1 MRASILD
8 ELISANRIPVLFVG
22 SGISKRYLYGYPSW
36 RELLEKSFAKFEV
49 DSFQY
54 QKYIDECKRNKMSDF
69 DTNAY
74 MGTLIEKKFNE
85 AFFDRKIKLG
95 IGNNKNP
102 SWVKRGISPYKMYLA
117 DLFKKQKLNRSPKLQ
132 EELIK
137 FRALKNKVSAVITTN
152 YDTFLEKEVFN
163 KDFQVY
169 VRQHELFSS
178 DSYNIAE
185 IYKIHGSATDAE
197 SIIITEDDYKHFKE
211 SRKLII
217 AKMLT
222 LFAESPIIFLGY
234 SLTDEDVRNIIED
247 FLSCL
252 STEQLRD
259 IRKHFVFVSHKK
271 DEEELVEIERTIVT
285 KNGVEIPFVEIQT
298 DNYIKIYEKLGEII
312 PGISPIR
319 VRETRKVVKTIV
331 DQSMTSLDAESIIVG
346 IDDLDHIDLS
356 TRPLAIAI
364 GYKENILN
372 KYGYGRF
379 GDEQIFE
386 DIIFNN
392 KNFDPGAMCDERL
405 RSISK
410 NRLLPV
416 HKYVKGMDIS
426 ENSKLYDYIQA
437 HNTMEKIISSAVAKS
452 IKNTPN
458 FDTYEQLEEYMD
470 VTHNCRKV
478 AMAVLK
484 NIEKLSID
492 NLRDACKY
500 LYEKYPDDNMLDSN
514 YKRCVMCLDFKE
526 NYE

>member
-1 MRASILD
+1 MRISILD
-8 ELISANRIPVLFVG
+8 ELINANRMPVLFIG

-36 RELLEKSFAKFEV
+36 GELLEKSFAKFEA

-54 QKYIDECKRNKMSDF
+54 QKHIDECKRNKMSDF
-69 DTNAY
+69 ETNTY

-85 AFFDRKIKLG
+85 AFFDRRIKLG

-117 DLFKKQKLNRSPKLQ
+117 DLFKKQKLNHSPELQ

-152 YDTFLEKEVFN
+152 YDTFLENEVFS

-197 SIIITEDDYKHFKE
+197 SIVITEDDYKEFKE

-222 LFAESPIIFLGY
+222 LFAESPIVFLGY
-234 SLTDEDVRNIIED
+234 SMTDEDVRCIIED

-271 DEEELVEIERTIVT
+271 DEEELIEVERTIFT

-298 DNYIKIYEKLGEII
+298 DNYLKIYEKLGEII
-312 PGISPIR
+312 PGISPVR
-319 VRETRKVVKTIV
+319 VRETRKVVKAIV
-331 DQSMTSLDAESIIVG
+331 DQCMSSLDAESTIVG
-346 IDDLDHIDLS
+346 IDDLEQIDLS
-356 TRPLAIAI
+356 TKPLAIAI
-364 GYKENILN
+364 GYRENILS

-379 GDEQIFE
+379 EDKLIYE
-386 DIIFNN
+386 DIIYNN
-392 KNFDPGAMCDERL
+392 KNFDQDSMCEERL
-405 RSISK
+405 RNIKS

-416 HKYVKGMDIS
+416 YKYVKGRDIS
-426 ENSKLYDYIQA
+426 QNGKLYDYIQA

-452 IKNTPN
+452 IKNIPV
-458 FDTYEQLEEYMD
+458 FDTYDQLREYMD
-470 VTHNCRKV
+470 SVHNCRKA

-484 NIEKLSID
+484 NIEWLSID
-492 NLRDACKY
+492 SLREACKY
-500 LYEKYPDDNMLDSN
+500 LFEKFPDDNMADSN